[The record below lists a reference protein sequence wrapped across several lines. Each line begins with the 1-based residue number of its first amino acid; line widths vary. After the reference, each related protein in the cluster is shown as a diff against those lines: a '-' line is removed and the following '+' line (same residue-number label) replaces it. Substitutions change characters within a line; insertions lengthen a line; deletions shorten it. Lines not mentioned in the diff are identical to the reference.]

1 MVHEY
6 TDMVYGND
14 YLFPKVSI
22 KCEILY
28 CTFFQVERFENIE
41 KKIQKGLVIIN
52 LCDGPEGIFAMPR
65 NVLWPN
71 KFALLCVMTQPTK
84 TEMSHDPTLCPPALH
99 TGYL

>member
-1 MVHEY
+1 MEFY
-6 TDMVYGND
+6 TAHFSK
-14 YLFPKVSI
+14 LKAL
-22 KCEILY
+22 KLLK
-28 CTFFQVERFENIE
+28 

-71 KFALLCVMTQPTK
+71 KFALLCVMTQHTK